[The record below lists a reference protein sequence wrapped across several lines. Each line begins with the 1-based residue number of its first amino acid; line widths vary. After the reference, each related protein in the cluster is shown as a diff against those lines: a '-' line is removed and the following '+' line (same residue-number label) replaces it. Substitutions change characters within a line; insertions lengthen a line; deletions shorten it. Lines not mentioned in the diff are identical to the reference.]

1 MSASQTLKKVGL
13 YESEEEAVLRE
24 EVLGCLDAVR
34 IEFWQLGRPGR
45 IVTGP

>member
-1 MSASQTLKKVGL
+1 MGTHRFFVMPTSQTLEKVGL

-34 IEFWQLGRPGR
+34 A
-45 IVTGP
+45 